1 MAAEREDLMQMM
13 VMQEGEE
20 DGQLNQT
27 FGNESLENDDII
39 DMRKNKDRCGL
50 KQASSSISHSSS
62 SLSQY

>member
-27 FGNESLENDDII
+27 FGNESLENEDII
-39 DMRKNKDRCGL
+39 DMKNKDRCGL